1 MSGRQTWKEC
11 VLECNEEAVN
21 REDAENRNSCRIGIM
36 GNRPMSASAETPILR
51 R

>member
-1 MSGRQTWKEC
+1 VSGRQTWKEC

-21 REDAENRNSCRIGIM
+21 KEDAENRNSWRIGIM
-36 GNRPMSASAETPILR
+36 GNRPRSASAETPILR